1 MNSRQ
6 EPYIT
11 QQCSPPP
18 PPDVLVSCPTCL
30 SLTYVYYYLFCAS
43 YLWVSQHVF
52 GTSASMMNSTF
63 YCDLEECCGMCCLW
77 SWEREWKEMFS
88 QQEIV
93 ICHVAL
99 CNPPLSKVKDCTV
112 SRNVNSY
119 RGDVR
124 YIRTMINSLTSDKA
138 PLCRLRKQY
147 SCFPFTYSL
156 IFRKR
161 QLCSNPNSHPTFLAA
176 TSYSSSIFSP

>member
-1 MNSRQ
+1 
-6 EPYIT
+6 
-11 QQCSPPP
+11 
-18 PPDVLVSCPTCL
+18 
-30 SLTYVYYYLFCAS
+30 
-43 YLWVSQHVF
+43 
-52 GTSASMMNSTF
+52 
-63 YCDLEECCGMCCLW
+63 
-77 SWEREWKEMFS
+77 MFS

-124 YIRTMINSLTSDKA
+124 YIRTMINSLTSDQA

-176 TSYSSSIFSP
+176 TSYSSSIFSPSQFSVSLCILLLPIPFHLSFFLLSSHEIHQRSKNIFLKLLKGKIFYQTFYQTQRSLSKQINARPRI